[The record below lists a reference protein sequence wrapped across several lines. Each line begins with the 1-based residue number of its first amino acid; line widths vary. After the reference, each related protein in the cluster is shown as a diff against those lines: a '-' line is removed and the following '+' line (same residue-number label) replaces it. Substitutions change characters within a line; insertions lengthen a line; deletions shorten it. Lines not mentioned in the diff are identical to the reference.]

1 MPARDGGGRLLGRR
15 RAQHLLGGGTARRVA
30 TVAVILV
37 LIALGRVITDVAR
50 GLLEA
55 FTDDLDEAE
64 DEARA
69 EAEEALFGGG
79 EFLPGVGSMSALDG

>member
-1 MPARDGGGRLLGRR
+1 MEAIAAAVPAWEPE
-15 RAQHLLGGGTARRVA
+15 HPTAPDQA
-30 TVAVILV
+30 
-37 LIALGRVITDVAR
+37 
-50 GLLEA
+50 
-55 FTDDLDEAE
+55 AE